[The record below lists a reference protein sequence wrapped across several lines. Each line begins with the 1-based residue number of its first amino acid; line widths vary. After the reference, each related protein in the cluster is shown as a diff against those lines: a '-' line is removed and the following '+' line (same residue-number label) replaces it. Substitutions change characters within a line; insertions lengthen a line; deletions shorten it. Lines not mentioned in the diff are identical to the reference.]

1 MEEAKD
7 PNMSSVCVSDDPN
20 MHIEDIKSG
29 EISFDIWIGRRRS

>member
-20 MHIEDIKSG
+20 MHRGHK
-29 EISFDIWIGRRRS
+29 IGGNFI